1 MNDTKKVI
9 PMGDAEW
16 QKIVK
21 SIPIVCDIAET
32 TAEGVIREVLKAV
45 FEKNGMPMD
54 KLDAMVSTVIAHS
67 RRDVSFSAVYGIA
80 IPHGYMSGLEK
91 MLAGIGVLRHGRS
104 IDVNSIDGSK
114 THIFFVIL
122 CSSPNHPGYRQFL
135 AQLCRRLIS
144 DDMVPRLAAAVA
156 AGAWDT
162 LDKVAHTIKGNALT
176 AGDQQMAD
184 VAIALRGVAKQQDR
198 GGVDRLVADMKALA
212 AQL

>member
-9 PMGDAEW
+9 PMDDAEW

-32 TAEGVIREVLKAV
+32 TAEGVVRQVLKAV
-45 FEKNGMPMD
+45 FEKNGLPMD

-67 RRDVSFSAVYGIA
+67 KRDISFSAVHGIA

-91 MLAGIGVLRHGRS
+91 LLVGIGVLRHGRS

-144 DDMVPRLAAAVA
+144 DDMIPRLAAVSTR
-156 AGAWDT
+156 DD
-162 LDKVAHTIKGNALT
+162 LEALLGG
-176 AGDQQMAD
+176 AGDME
-184 VAIALRGVAKQQDR
+184 
-198 GGVDRLVADMKALA
+198 GGGN
-212 AQL
+212 Q